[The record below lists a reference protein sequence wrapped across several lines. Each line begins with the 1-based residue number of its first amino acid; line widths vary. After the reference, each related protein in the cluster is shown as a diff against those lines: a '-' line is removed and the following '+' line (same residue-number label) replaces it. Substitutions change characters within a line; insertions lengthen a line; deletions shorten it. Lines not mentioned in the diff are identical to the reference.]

1 MMKDD
6 HWAGL
11 ISSAVAAVV
20 VGFASTIL
28 VVMQAADAVGAS
40 EAQKI
45 SWAAMLCFAMAG
57 LTLYLSWRH
66 RMPMII
72 AWSTPGAALL
82 ATSAQGFSYSA
93 ALGAFAVA
101 GLLAALTGLITPLAK
116 AIERIPTAIAS
127 AMLAGVLLTYVLKV
141 PTAALM
147 MPWQV
152 LPLVIAFFVLR
163 LWKPMWTVPIVVVL
177 GLGLAA
183 FSGLMNFNASDFAV
197 ARLTYDWPVFS
208 FAAIISLGLPL
219 YLVTMASQNLPG
231 FAVLRASG
239 YQPPVASALITT
251 GMASALL
258 SPFMGPQVNMAAITA
273 SMTTG
278 PDTHPDA
285 GQRWK
290 VAFPYAVLYAIVGL
304 AAGLFVK
311 VLGAL
316 PTDLVHAIAGLALFP
331 PLMGA
336 VQAMMKVPNEI
347 EAALVTFLIT
357 ASGIVIVGIGAPF
370 WGLVIGLVIWGLK
383 KQLVK
388 T

>member
-6 HWAGL
+6 HWPAL

-82 ATSAQGFSYSA
+82 ATSAQGVSYSA

-163 LWKPMWTVPIVVVL
+163 LWKPMWTVPIVVAL
-177 GLGLAA
+177 GLVLAA
-183 FSGLMNFNASDFAV
+183 VNGLVSFKPDDLAL
-197 ARLTYDWPVFS
+197 ARLTFDMPQFMP
-208 FAAIISLGLPL
+208 AAIISLGLPL

-251 GMASALL
+251 GLASTLL

-273 SMTTG
+273 SLTTG
-278 PDTHPDA
+278 PDTHPDPS
-285 GQRWK
+285 QRWK
-290 VAFPYAVLYAIVGL
+290 VALPYGALYALVGL

-316 PTDLVHAIAGLALFP
+316 PTDLVHAIAGLALFS
-331 PLMGA
+331 PLMGSL
-336 VQAMMKVPNEI
+336 QAMMK
-347 EAALVTFLIT
+347 EASEVEATLVTLLIT
-357 ASGIVIVGIGAPF
+357 ASGVAIFGIGAPF
-370 WGLVIGLVIWGLK
+370 WGLVVGLALLG
-383 KQLVK
+383 VK
-388 T
+388 RQMRKA